1 MPKPLAHRTLDPISH
16 DCVPHLAAHRNPQ
29 SPHGDSL
36 RTPTYPPTSLSPRRS
51 NQHHEL
57 ARCQPPPQPCDA
69 HEISAGPESLPAL
82 QATSLAHCTTLLG
95 PDSRSCSLPA
105 LCTPPL
111 DNRLSPAGLHSPPEP
126 VLPQPLDPTGL
137 IGSLHLLL
145 PTFPLP
151 TFTKA
156 LSGDPLPT
164 SPHLRR
170 APTADPRRNLT
181 HSTKLCTED
190 AVDRTDGAQRCRSI
204 RILSPLSTPQ
214 FLFRGRTVAVL
225 SGTMGQNAALCPW
238 GTRKSPFYPP
248 CKHGGD
254 SGKNPYPALT

>member
-1 MPKPLAHRTLDPISH
+1 VPKPLAHRTLDPISH
-16 DCVPHLAAHRNPQ
+16 DCVPHLTAHRNPQ

-36 RTPTYPPTSLSPRRS
+36 RTPTCPPTSLSPRRS

-57 ARCQPPPQPCDA
+57 TRCQPPPQPCDA

-111 DNRLSPAGLHSPPEP
+111 DDRLSPAGLHSPPEP

-164 SPHLRR
+164 SPHCGVRPQR
-170 APTADPRRNLT
+170 THGGISPTAPNHALRTPLTERTARKGVGVSESSRRCQRRNF
-181 HSTKLCTED
+181 SS
-190 AVDRTDGAQRCRSI
+190 AGA
-204 RILSPLSTPQ
+204 L
-214 FLFRGRTVAVL
+214 
-225 SGTMGQNAALCPW
+225 
-238 GTRKSPFYPP
+238 
-248 CKHGGD
+248 
-254 SGKNPYPALT
+254 